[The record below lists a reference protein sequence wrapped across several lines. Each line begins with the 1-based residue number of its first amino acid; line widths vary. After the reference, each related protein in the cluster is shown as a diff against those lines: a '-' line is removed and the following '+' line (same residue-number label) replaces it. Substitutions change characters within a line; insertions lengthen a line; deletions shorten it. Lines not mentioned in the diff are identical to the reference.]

1 MFFAG
6 DNEIDMAIK
15 RIEIKNFKS
24 FNDQNIELGQF
35 NILVGA
41 NASGKSNF
49 LNIFKFVSDI
59 ANYGLNNAI
68 SRQGGVKY
76 LINTSIATQEN
87 FALKMVIDS
96 NYSDDGLI
104 NPEATNIPEITYEFA
119 LNFNQPGLKPICT

>member
-35 NILVGA
+35 NILVSA